1 MMKRTLTSMALAG
14 ALALGACTTVDP
26 ETGERRLTHAGEGA
40 IAGGV
45 IGGIIGAIA
54 RPHHAGRGALIG
66 AGLGALTGAAIGSY
80 QDRHE
85 AMMRHRM
92 RRHAGVVVERRGQRI
107 VLSLRN
113 DILFAPGSAELEP
126 GARRAIR
133 DVAWVL
139 RRNPQNT
146 VHVYGFTDT
155 VGGADENMELSQAR
169 ADAVAAVL
177 EEYGVDQA
185 RVETRG
191 FGETHP
197 RVRTGD
203 DVDEPANRRVE
214 VVLEPITG

>member
-1 MMKRTLTSMALAG
+1 MMKRTLTIIALAG
-14 ALALGACTTVDP
+14 VLALGACTTVDP

-40 IAGGV
+40 IVGGV

-54 RPHHAGRGALIG
+54 RPNHAGKGAAIG
-66 AGLGALTGAAIGSY
+66 AVFGALTGAAIGSY

-85 AMMRHRM
+85 AMMRYRM
-92 RRHAGVVVERRGQRI
+92 RRHAGVVIERRGQRI
-107 VLSLRN
+107 VLSMRN
-113 DILFAPGSAELEP
+113 EVLFASGSAELEP

-139 RRNPQNT
+139 RRHPQNT

-169 ADAVAAVL
+169 ADAVAGAL
-177 EEYGVDQA
+177 EQYGVDST

-191 FGETHP
+191 FGETRP
-197 RVRTGD
+197 RVRTADG
-203 DVDEPANRRVE
+203 VDEPINRRVE
-214 VVLEPITG
+214 VVLEPVTG